1 MSRRL
6 GVFASGRGSNF
17 EAILQAIQAGELD
30 ADIVVLISDKE
41 HAPALETAKAHG
53 IPAVYH
59 PYDRHDRETFERAA
73 DATLREHGV
82 ELVILAG
89 FMRLITPFLIDAWR
103 GRMLNIHPSLLPSF
117 KGVDAQQQAFDYGV
131 KITGCTVHEVSEEMD
146 AGRMRRSDPEMLLLS
161 LYSTVVGVATEL
173 EVQRAMGISDSLRGA
188 VARRQELIRFLR
200 AALEPVEHG

>member
-30 ADIVVLISDKE
+30 AEIAVLISDKE
-41 HAPALETAKAHG
+41 HAPALETAKANG

-59 PYDRHDRETFERAA
+59 PYDRHDRESFERAA

-131 KITGCTVHEVSEEMD
+131 KITGCTVHEVNEEMD
-146 AGRMRRSDPEMLLLS
+146 AGRIVAQTAVEVLPHDTAATLSARILEQEHLL
-161 LYSTVVGVATEL
+161 YPK
-173 EVQRAMGISDSLRGA
+173 A
-188 VARRQELIRFLR
+188 VALFSATLD
-200 AALEPVEHG
+200 